1 MRSSTR
7 SKTLPVDDRLP
18 SSAPHFVYDNFV
30 FERNVQILE
39 RDHEQVRVV
48 ERSKSF
54 GPGFKR
60 AGVGD
65 ASEIRL
71 HIEHG
76 SNQE

>member
-1 MRSSTR
+1 
-7 SKTLPVDDRLP
+7 
-18 SSAPHFVYDNFV
+18 
-30 FERNVQILE
+30 
-39 RDHEQVRVV
+39 V

-54 GPGFKR
+54 GRGFKR